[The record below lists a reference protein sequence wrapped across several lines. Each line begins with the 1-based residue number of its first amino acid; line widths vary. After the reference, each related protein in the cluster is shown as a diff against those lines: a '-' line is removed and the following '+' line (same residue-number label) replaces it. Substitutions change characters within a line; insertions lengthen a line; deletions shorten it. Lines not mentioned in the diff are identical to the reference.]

1 MSQTSHMLIRTG
13 YDFRR
18 VLRLTLDGAA
28 EDVSGATAIY
38 ASVKNMA
45 KTSELIAD
53 TLLSSVDTGAA
64 WASGLVTVSFTAAQT
79 ALISQAQEGW
89 LEIALKTGGK
99 RLPYEDLPVIIETG
113 YALT

>member
-1 MSQTSHMLIRTG
+1 MLIRIG

-18 VLRLTLDGAA
+18 VLTLTLDGVA

-38 ASVKNMA
+38 ASVKNIS
-45 KTSELIAD
+45 KTTELIAD
-53 TLLSSVDTGAA
+53 TSLSSVDTGAA

-79 ALISQAQEGW
+79 AAIVQAQDGW
-89 LEIALKTGGK
+89 LEIALKIGGK
-99 RLPYEDLPVIIETG
+99 RLPYDDLPVIIETG